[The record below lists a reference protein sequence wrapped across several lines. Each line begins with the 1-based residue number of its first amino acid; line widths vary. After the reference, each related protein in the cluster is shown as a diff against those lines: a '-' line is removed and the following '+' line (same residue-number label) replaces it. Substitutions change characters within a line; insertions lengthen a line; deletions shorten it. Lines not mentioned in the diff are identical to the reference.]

1 MSVKDKVIFGLLALL
16 LVGGAYFQWM
26 SDDMKSRMDT
36 LNQNDKD
43 HLDTIDR
50 EFREDLR
57 KLNIRFEG
65 RGKHIR
71 KAQEDIIANTNLIN
85 QTASELQDKIEEV
98 QFNLDEYERIT
109 DRKIERTNNDVAD
122 LEDSFD
128 SQSRQTRR
136 KFSDLEQTLTQ
147 LQNQLKKHQKSG
159 GDIFQKSLE
168 LCCVSPSSAFM
179 KKEIFNDY
187 GFFDEGLE
195 VCEDYDMWIR
205 ITAKEEIGFLDL
217 SLIHI

>member
-36 LNQNDKD
+36 LNLNDTE
-43 HLDTIDR
+43 HLDTIDK

-85 QTASELQDKIEEV
+85 QRASELLDKIEEV
-98 QFNLDEYERIT
+98 QFNLDEYGRIT
-109 DRKIERTNNDVAD
+109 DKKIDRTNNDVAD
-122 LEDSFD
+122 LEDSFA

-147 LQNQLKKHQKSG
+147 VQNQIKEMLEPDEDEKK
-159 GDIFQKSLE
+159 
-168 LCCVSPSSAFM
+168 
-179 KKEIFNDY
+179 KK
-187 GFFDEGLE
+187 
-195 VCEDYDMWIR
+195 
-205 ITAKEEIGFLDL
+205 
-217 SLIHI
+217 

>member
-16 LVGGAYFQWM
+16 LIGGAYFQWM
-26 SDDMKSRMDT
+26 SDDMKSRMET

-43 HLDTIDR
+43 HLDTIDK

-147 LQNQLKKHQKSG
+147 LQNQLKEL
-159 GDIFQKSLE
+159 LE
-168 LCCVSPSSAFM
+168 PKEDD
-179 KKEIFNDY
+179 KK
-187 GFFDEGLE
+187 
-195 VCEDYDMWIR
+195 
-205 ITAKEEIGFLDL
+205 KK
-217 SLIHI
+217 